1 MSIIQK
7 EVPEPNRISLQVC
20 NCNLIPDLA
29 YSWSHWVAVSTV
41 NLIEADLEADILLYD
56 SNINP
61 QIKLLLSELVHT
73 SRPTFTVGKEMVATV
88 AESEVLE

>member
-7 EVPEPNRISLQVC
+7 EVPEHYRMSLQVC
-20 NCNLIPDLA
+20 D
-29 YSWSHWVAVSTV
+29 YSRFWNHWVAVSTV

-61 QIKLLLSELVHT
+61 QTKLLLSDNIY
-73 SRPTFTVGKEMVATV
+73 SRYKEMVATV
-88 AESEVLE
+88 